1 MPNLSRT
8 PRRLH
13 LRAGFVALAA
23 ALVVV
28 AGCDDNDHDDEHFD
42 LGRVELE
49 TRGNPR
55 TIIAQ
60 WTGQTGWTDAN
71 GQALSELVNA
81 RQEGDGSIVPLVA
94 GGPNSSL
101 TARFFLPNGEEISMS
116 TLERGPEP
124 LRERTCSEYE
134 GRYFP
139 TNNNTN
145 VIAWP
150 NQRHPD
156 SPTGPFHWAD
166 IGGGEFRAIFHC
178 DHIHIYGLNAGTVD
192 LEFSL
197 WHIDHSDG
205 LTDPLRVRINPAN

>member
-1 MPNLSRT
+1 MPNLSRA

-42 LGRVELE
+42 LGRVEIE

-55 TIIAQ
+55 VIIAQ

-71 GQALSELVNA
+71 GQALSELVNV

-94 GGPNSSL
+94 GGPNASL
-101 TARFFLPNGEEISMS
+101 TARFFEPNGEEVTM
-116 TLERGPEP
+116 TTRERGPEP

-134 GRYFP
+134 ARYFP

-150 NQRHPD
+150 NVRHPD
-156 SPTGPFHWAD
+156 SPNGPFHWAD
-166 IGGGEFRAIFHC
+166 IGGGDYRGIFHC
-178 DHIHIYGLNAGTVD
+178 DHLHIYPSTAGTVD